1 MFRNI
6 IISLLICAAVVVN
19 PAAAQQ
25 IVGTWESVASYG
37 GTPQNLIDT
46 KDKVFV
52 LAQSNLSSYDKKS
65 TEILA
70 YDKSNFLSDQKI
82 LNIFYNHDKKY
93 LLVAYQNSNVDV
105 IFDNGKVINFP
116 EIMNAPLTST
126 KDINDVA
133 FSGDRAYLAT
143 NFGLVV
149 INTKKGIVEETGIY
163 GAVINAVAVTSD
175 RIFLT
180 VHYDKQSLTRG
191 TYVAPL
197 EGSHTRFN
205 VFTYCSEGSVPNL
218 EAASGNVLYGAS
230 GSLWKATFNPDNNSL
245 TYRQITPYSNLDNI
259 KFQRTATGFSIHTR
273 TNASS
278 SSNYLIL
285 LDKEGNVIKD
295 QAIPAGELRQNA
307 FGCYEG
313 NLNAVWA
320 ANGDGFGKYDFSS
333 NSFAI
338 RRMIPNGTS
347 GPNVGRIRQAPD
359 GSIYFMTLGGSNDAN
374 ASYSGW
380 IYVNR
385 LKDGRIT
392 NMSPNPLIGTGYS
405 FVPDALNSDYYTL
418 CTRAGIYS
426 VRDGKHTLYNSSN
439 STITPGIV
447 PMIVEANFDKDQNL
461 WFMLH
466 WDDPGADNLYVV
478 PRDKWA
484 AGPEKNDFIA
494 TDFGTE
500 ATCHSSTFMIH
511 SSGLIIY
518 SGTSFIG
525 AYDTKGTPLD
535 IKDDRYTNL
544 QQSVDEDGMSLNGAY
559 VNTMIEDHNGWIWMA
574 STGGIRVIK
583 DPKKIFESGF
593 HVSRPKVPRNDGT
606 NLADYLLDNE
616 NVMDISVDANNTKWF
631 ATNGSGLY
639 RTNADGSM
647 ILDHFTTANSDIISD
662 NVYAVFA
669 DPGSNKVYVG
679 TDVGVCIYHSANAP
693 AADDYSDVY
702 AYPNPVTPDY
712 TGDITITGLMD
723 KSLVKIADAAGNV
736 FHQTV
741 SEGGM
746 VTWDGCD
753 PSGARVKSG
762 VYFVFASQNS
772 SDSSGV
778 VTKILVIN

>member
-484 AGPEKNDFIA
+484 AGPEKNDFYSHR
-494 TDFGTE
+494 FRNRS
-500 ATCHSSTFMIH
+500 HMPQLHIH
-511 SSGLIIY
+511 DPQQRPYHLLRHLIHR
-518 SGTSFIG
+518 S
-525 AYDTKGTPLD
+525 
-535 IKDDRYTNL
+535 
-544 QQSVDEDGMSLNGAY
+544 
-559 VNTMIEDHNGWIWMA
+559 
-574 STGGIRVIK
+574 IR
-583 DPKKIFESGF
+583 
-593 HVSRPKVPRNDGT
+593 HQR
-606 NLADYLLDNE
+606 
-616 NVMDISVDANNTKWF
+616 
-631 ATNGSGLY
+631 
-639 RTNADGSM
+639 
-647 ILDHFTTANSDIISD
+647 
-662 NVYAVFA
+662 
-669 DPGSNKVYVG
+669 
-679 TDVGVCIYHSANAP
+679 HSARHKGRPLYKPP
-693 AADDYSDVY
+693 AIGRRRRHVAQRRIRQHHGRR
-702 AYPNPVTPDY
+702 PQR
-712 TGDITITGLMD
+712 MD
-723 KSLVKIADAAGNV
+723 L
-736 FHQTV
+736 
-741 SEGGM
+741 
-746 VTWDGCD
+746 DGFNRRSTRD
-753 PSGARVKSG
+753 QGS
-762 VYFVFASQNS
+762 
-772 SDSSGV
+772 
-778 VTKILVIN
+778 